1 MGSHLCDRFVKED
14 YHVIAMDNLITGRL
28 KNIEHLFKLE
38 NFEFYNHDVSK
49 FVTPNV
55 EAALKKKIREGKV

>member
-1 MGSHLCDRFVKED
+1 MMVEGLSLIHIFVREAA
-14 YHVIAMDNLITGRL
+14 H
-28 KNIEHLFKLE
+28 
-38 NFEFYNHDVSK
+38 YNHDVSK